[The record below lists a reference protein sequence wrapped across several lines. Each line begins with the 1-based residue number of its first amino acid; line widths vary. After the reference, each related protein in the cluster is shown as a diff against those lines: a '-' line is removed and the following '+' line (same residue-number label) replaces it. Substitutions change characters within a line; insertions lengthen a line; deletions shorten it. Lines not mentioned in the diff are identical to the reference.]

1 LFSNYYHKKIVSQ
14 FDKKTYI
21 TLFIVHQ
28 YYILSFNAVALFFYL
43 SFPFFLKK
51 FLPLL
56 HKILQDMAKK
66 KEIKQI
72 EVIEGEEN
80 PKEKQYKEADLIL
93 LFNLKRIVEYQ
104 TPLMEEWL
112 AVENPILNVAEQY
125 IFDKKYKEA
134 VNNISGWSEEDLKVK
149 FIAAIIELGHL
160 ESGNGI
166 VTFFDKQISATV
178 EGTHLTVKSDFMMA
192 KGLLDVFTTPYF
204 HFQEYK
210 PYKKPSGD
218 SMAQLLEAFMIA
230 QVKNKDK
237 QTPLYGIEIIGER
250 WRFVIMVDKE
260 YCTSPTYDCLKKN
273 DLLQIIAILRKFMWI
288 LETRL
293 MK

>member
-1 LFSNYYHKKIVSQ
+1 MDFGNEVDEVEKYLFRSFFPKKIL
-14 FDKKTYI
+14 Y
-21 TLFIVHQ
+21 
-28 YYILSFNAVALFFYL
+28 
-43 SFPFFLKK
+43 
-51 FLPLL
+51 LL
-56 HKILQDMAKK
+56 HKILQVMAKK

-72 EVIEGEEN
+72 ELIDEEEN

-104 TPLMEEWL
+104 TPRMQEWL
-112 AVENPILNVAEQY
+112 DVENPDLNIHEQY
-125 IFDKKYKEA
+125 ILDTKYKE
-134 VNNISGWSEEDLKVK
+134 VINQISGWSEEDLKMK
-149 FIAAIIELGHL
+149 FIAYIIDLGNL
-160 ESGNGI
+160 KNGNGI
-166 VTFFDKQISATV
+166 VTFFDKTISAKV
-178 EGTHLTVKSDFMMA
+178 ENTLLTVKSDFMMA

-237 QTPLYGIEIIGER
+237 QMPIYGVEIIGEK
-250 WRFVIMVDKE
+250 WRFVIMEGKE

-273 DLLQIIAILRKFMWI
+273 DLLQIIAILRKFRWI